1 MSENSKT
8 KTYDLEER
16 TAKFAASIIA
26 FIKICPKT
34 IANIEISKQL
44 IRSAGVVGANYIE
57 ANEALSRKDFAM
69 RAKICRK
76 EAKERRYWLV
86 LLEVVGEEMEQRK
99 QALVNESTELLKI
112 FSTIVEKSV

>member
-44 IRSAGVVGANYIE
+44 IRSAGFVGAN
-57 ANEALSRKDFAM
+57 
-69 RAKICRK
+69 
-76 EAKERRYWLV
+76 
-86 LLEVVGEEMEQRK
+86 
-99 QALVNESTELLKI
+99 
-112 FSTIVEKSV
+112 